1 MFGGYGN
8 LNIGPEFL
16 LLIFAMALSMYA
28 QGKVQSTFNKYSRMI
43 STSGYTGFE
52 VARRILDK
60 NGLYNVP
67 IEMTPGRLSDHYDPR
82 TRVLRL
88 SPDVYNGRSVA
99 SLGVAA
105 HEVGHAIQHQTNYAP
120 LTIRNSIAPAV
131 MVGSKFVFMIIL
143 LGFFLRISGF
153 IQIGILIY
161 AGIVAFQV
169 ITLPVEFDA
178 SKRAINHLQNGIISQ
193 GEVAPARKVLNAA
206 ALTYIA
212 ATLVSIA
219 ELLRL
224 VGMANR
230 RND

>member
-143 LGFFLRISGF
+143 LGFFLFS
-153 IQIGILIY
+153 
-161 AGIVAFQV
+161 
-169 ITLPVEFDA
+169 
-178 SKRAINHLQNGIISQ
+178 
-193 GEVAPARKVLNAA
+193 
-206 ALTYIA
+206 
-212 ATLVSIA
+212 
-219 ELLRL
+219 LLFL
-224 VGMANR
+224 
-230 RND
+230 